1 MNTHNIFKFIALT
14 AVVAVLSA
22 CAEEEQ
28 NRLLS
33 YDKGTY
39 LGKADQS
46 LSTDQVRQLMMRSHI
61 QRVYYGMLHFLGMG
75 DQN

>member
-1 MNTHNIFKFIALT
+1 MALT
-14 AVVAVLSA
+14 AVVAALSA

-61 QRVYYGMLHFLGMG
+61 QRVY
-75 DQN
+75 

>member
-1 MNTHNIFKFIALT
+1 MSTHHIVKLIALT
-14 AVVAVLSA
+14 AVVGALSA

-46 LSTDQVRQLMMRSHI
+46 LSPDQVRQLMMRSHI
-61 QRVYYGMLHFLGMG
+61 QRVY
-75 DQN
+75 

>member
-1 MNTHNIFKFIALT
+1 MSSHNIGKLIALT
-14 AVVAVLSA
+14 AVVVALSA

-46 LSTDQVRQLMMRSHI
+46 LSPDQVRQLMMRSHI
-61 QRVYYGMLHFLGMG
+61 QRVY
-75 DQN
+75 

>member
-14 AVVAVLSA
+14 AVVAALSA

-33 YDKGTY
+33 YGKGTY

-61 QRVYYGMLHFLGMG
+61 QRVY
-75 DQN
+75 

>member
-14 AVVAVLSA
+14 AVVTALSA

-39 LGKADQS
+39 LGKVDQS
-46 LSTDQVRQLMMRSHI
+46 LSPDQVRQLMMRSHI
-61 QRVYYGMLHFLGMG
+61 QRVY
-75 DQN
+75 

>member
-1 MNTHNIFKFIALT
+1 VNTQNIFKFIALT
-14 AVVAVLSA
+14 AAVAALSA

-46 LSTDQVRQLMMRSHI
+46 LSSDQVRQLMMRSNI
-61 QRVYYGMLHFLGMG
+61 QRVY
-75 DQN
+75 

>member
-1 MNTHNIFKFIALT
+1 MNTHNILKFIALT
-14 AVVAVLSA
+14 AVVAALSA

-46 LSTDQVRQLMMRSHI
+46 LSTGQVRQLMMRSHI
-61 QRVYYGMLHFLGMG
+61 QRVY
-75 DQN
+75 

>member
-1 MNTHNIFKFIALT
+1 MITHNIFKFIALT
-14 AVVAVLSA
+14 AAVAALSA

-28 NRLLS
+28 NRPLS

-46 LSTDQVRQLMMRSHI
+46 LSSEQVRQLMMRSNI
-61 QRVYYGMLHFLGMG
+61 QRVY
-75 DQN
+75 

>member
-1 MNTHNIFKFIALT
+1 MSTHHIVKLIALT
-14 AVVAVLSA
+14 AVVGALSA

-46 LSTDQVRQLMMRSHI
+46 LSPDQVRELIMRSHI
-61 QRVYYGMLHFLGMG
+61 QRVY
-75 DQN
+75 

>member
-1 MNTHNIFKFIALT
+1 MSTHHIVKLIALT
-14 AVVAVLSA
+14 AVVVALYA

-33 YDKGTY
+33 YVKGTY

-46 LSTDQVRQLMMRSHI
+46 LSPDQVRQLMMRSHI
-61 QRVYYGMLHFLGMG
+61 QRVY
-75 DQN
+75 

>member
-1 MNTHNIFKFIALT
+1 VLA
-14 AVVAVLSA
+14 LSA

-46 LSTDQVRQLMMRSHI
+46 LSSDQVRQLMMRSNI
-61 QRVYYGMLHFLGMG
+61 QRVY
-75 DQN
+75 

>member
-1 MNTHNIFKFIALT
+1 MSSHNIVKLIGLT
-14 AVVAVLSA
+14 AVVVVLSA

-46 LSTDQVRQLMMRSHI
+46 LSPDQVRQLMMRSHI
-61 QRVYYGMLHFLGMG
+61 QRVY
-75 DQN
+75 

>member
-1 MNTHNIFKFIALT
+1 MNTHNILKFIALT
-14 AVVAVLSA
+14 AVVAALSA

-33 YDKGTY
+33 YDKGSY

-61 QRVYYGMLHFLGMG
+61 QRVY
-75 DQN
+75 

>member
-1 MNTHNIFKFIALT
+1 MNTRNIFKFIALT
-14 AVVAVLSA
+14 AVVAALSA

-28 NRLLS
+28 NRRLS

-46 LSTDQVRQLMMRSHI
+46 LSSDQVRQLMMRSHI
-61 QRVYYGMLHFLGMG
+61 QRVY
-75 DQN
+75 

>member
-1 MNTHNIFKFIALT
+1 MNKRNIFKFIALR
-14 AVVAVLSA
+14 AVVPALSA

-46 LSTDQVRQLMMRSHI
+46 LSSDQVRQLMMRSHI
-61 QRVYYGMLHFLGMG
+61 QRVY
-75 DQN
+75 

>member
-14 AVVAVLSA
+14 AVVAAFSA

-39 LGKADQS
+39 LGKTDQS
-46 LSTDQVRQLMMRSHI
+46 LSSDQVRQLMMRSHI
-61 QRVYYGMLHFLGMG
+61 QRVY
-75 DQN
+75 